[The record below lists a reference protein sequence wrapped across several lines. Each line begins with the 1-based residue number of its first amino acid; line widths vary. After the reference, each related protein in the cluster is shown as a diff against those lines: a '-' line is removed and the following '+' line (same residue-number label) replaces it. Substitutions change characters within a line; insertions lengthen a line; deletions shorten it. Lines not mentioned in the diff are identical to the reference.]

1 MCQTNSVNGYTR
13 HTHTQPILRKHRN
26 AINASV
32 HYVFRVVVVGSYS
45 FRKVLADNGT
55 LKVNNC
61 HYGRLKLN
69 CL

>member
-1 MCQTNSVNGYTR
+1 MDVHT
-13 HTHTQPILRKHRN
+13 THTADFEGKYLN
-26 AINASV
+26 EVNSSV
-32 HYVFRVVVVGSYS
+32 HYVVRVVVVGSYS
-45 FRKVLADNGT
+45 FRKFLVDNGT